1 MAIGNMRETRVL
13 CEVVLSDREGK
24 ILILRRSSSDKRRPG
39 QWDVPGGH
47 LDPGELLV
55 GAAARELQEESGLA
69 LEPRSLRL
77 VYAISGRRGDIN
89 AVWLF
94 FAGQLSSNETIKL
107 SDEHSEYK
115 WVNLEQAIDLIEYDL
130 QVEALTYIRDNN
142 LLEMD

>member
-47 LDPGELLV
+47 LDP
-55 GAAARELQEESGLA
+55 
-69 LEPRSLRL
+69 
-77 VYAISGRRGDIN
+77 
-89 AVWLF
+89 
-94 FAGQLSSNETIKL
+94 
-107 SDEHSEYK
+107 DEHSEYK